1 MQELKLYMILLGCRP
16 PGRHIEQHD
25 MFFVIG
31 RSLKEIV
38 PAINEFWPEAKGNI
52 HIDAWREVTHVDGF
66 DIFIS
71 PKSEAHN
78 DGRSLF
84 FINLGGYKQYE
95 FEEYHYK
102 VMVVAKDVEEAKTKA
117 KYTAF
122 YQHTGIKGAPS
133 HIDDK
138 YGVDAD
144 DIHAIEDILP
154 KAMREKYSISITPSG
169 SEHTDEVH
177 LGYLPIFRIKD

>member
-16 PGRHIEQHD
+16 EGRHIEQHD

-52 HIDAWREVTHVDGF
+52 HIDAWREVTNVEGYDININLKTEVDNYGL
-66 DIFIS
+66 
-71 PKSEAHN
+71 
-78 DGRSLF
+78 SLF
-84 FINLGGYKQYE
+84 FINLGGYKKDE

-102 VMVVAKDVEEAKTKA
+102 VIVVAKDVDEAKARA
-117 KYTAF
+117 KETAF

-154 KAMREKYSISITPSG
+154 KAMREKYSIEITPSARQ
-169 SEHTDEVH
+169 HTDEVY
-177 LGYLPIFRIKD
+177 LGYLPIFRIKG